1 MFYAFGAH
9 LLLIAETNPTSP
21 VSDSSASACKRSNAT
36 QMLLTA
42 VDQNVVANDRAGNVG
57 SWRYSGR
64 NHAKSGH

>member
-1 MFYAFGAH
+1 MEGLSGSESEAP
-9 LLLIAETNPTSP
+9 E
-21 VSDSSASACKRSNAT
+21 SDSVLCPMSALACKRSNAT

-64 NHAKSGH
+64 NQAKSGH